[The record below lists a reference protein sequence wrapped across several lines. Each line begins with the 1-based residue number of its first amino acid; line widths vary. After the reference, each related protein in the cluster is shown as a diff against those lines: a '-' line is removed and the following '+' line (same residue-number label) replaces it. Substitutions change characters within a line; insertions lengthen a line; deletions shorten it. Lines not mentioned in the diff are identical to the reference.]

1 MRGLLVKLTRAKPS
15 PAQLAQR
22 EKQAKA
28 EKILR
33 ALLKTPKTRAG
44 MISAVLEKGFI
55 SKHYVFGWLAAR
67 RRDGTV
73 VALKSMGERW
83 YQLAPTTAAT
93 VVEVPKESD
102 YPSWLDPRA
111 LPVASGRLLVVDG
124 VVVNIKENSNKKDN
138 K

>member
-1 MRGLLVKLTRAKPS
+1 MKLTRAKPS

-33 ALLKTPKTRAG
+33 ALLKSPKTRSG

-83 YQLAPTTAAT
+83 YQLAPTTT

-111 LPVASGRLLVVDG
+111 LPAASGRLLVVDG